1 MKRVETVLRVERG
14 LACEDELA
22 ALTAALLMMRGRAQE
37 EAERLP
43 AVAPCWEARPT
54 VYRAPGSWR

>member
-14 LACEDELA
+14 LVCEDELV
-22 ALTAALLMMRGRAQE
+22 ALTAALLLVRGRAQE
-37 EAERLP
+37 GAEQLP
-43 AVAPCWEARPT
+43 EVAPRWETRPT